1 MGSVG
6 TFGDKKIK
14 TKSETKSV
22 TVRLPGDQA
31 NILKNLAESKRLNVT
46 DIITEAI
53 DQYIEKTI
61 HNICQSCNTVNQI
74 DAKFCKNCGLPLNKE
89 GLEDLNAA
97 RELVRKNPSLLY
109 QLAQE
114 LDHK

>member
-6 TFGDKKIK
+6 FVTDRKVK

-31 NILKNLAESKRLNVT
+31 NILKKVAENRRLNVT

-53 DQYIEKTI
+53 DQYIETAI
-61 HNICQSCNTVNQI
+61 PNICQSCKTVNQI

-97 RELVRKNPSLLY
+97 RELVRKNPSLLF

-114 LDHK
+114 LERK